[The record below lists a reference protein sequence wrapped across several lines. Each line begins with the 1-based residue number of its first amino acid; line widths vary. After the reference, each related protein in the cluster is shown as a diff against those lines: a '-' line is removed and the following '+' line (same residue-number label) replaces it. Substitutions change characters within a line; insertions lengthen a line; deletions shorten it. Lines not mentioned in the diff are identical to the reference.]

1 MSATR
6 LYAPFKRTADVVTAA
21 MLLLVLSPLLLLAS
35 LAIKLTSRGP
45 LLFTQDRVGRGGRR
59 FRVLKFRTMRG
70 GRRPDPAELVPLDHP
85 EITPVGRVLR
95 RTKIDELPQLLN
107 VLVGDM
113 SIVGPRPTLSEQ
125 VEQYDDFERRRLE
138 VRPGCT
144 GLAQVNGNT
153 ALPWP
158 ERIKWDVFYVNRY
171 SPWLDAW
178 ILLKTVAVIVA
189 GERRFARRLDD
200 ARAPGPTDDDS
211 RPG

>member
-1 MSATR
+1 MSAAR

-21 MLLLVLSPLLLLAS
+21 GVLVVLSPLLLLAS

-70 GRRPDPAELVPLDHP
+70 GRQPDPAELVPLDHP
-85 EITPVGRVLR
+85 EITPVGRLLR

-107 VLVGDM
+107 VLIGDM
-113 SIVGPRPTLSEQ
+113 SVVGPRPTLREQ

-158 ERIKWDVFYVNRY
+158 ERIKWDVFYVDHY

-189 GERRFARRLDD
+189 GERRFVRRLDD
-200 ARAPGPTDDDS
+200 VYAPRPTGDED
-211 RPG
+211 RPA

>member
-6 LYAPFKRTADVVTAA
+6 LYPPFKRTTDVLTAA
-21 MLLLVLSPLLLLAS
+21 GVLVILSPLLLLAS

-70 GRRPDPAELVPLDHP
+70 GRRPDPEELVPLDHP

-107 VLVGDM
+107 VLIGDM
-113 SIVGPRPTLSEQ
+113 SVVGPRPTLGEQ
-125 VEQYDDFERRRLE
+125 VERYDDFERRRLD

-158 ERIKWDVFYVNRY
+158 ERIKWDVSYVDRC

-189 GERRFARRLDD
+189 GERRFVRRLDD
-200 ARAPGPTDDDS
+200 ENQPH
-211 RPG
+211 